1 MVAAWF
7 LEHSASDAQTIL
19 DAAGVPVCPIYSIA
33 DIFAD
38 PHFAARHDIIA
49 PEDPEIG
56 PVPMPAVLPRFSRTP
71 GRVQFTGPRLGE
83 HNAEIY
89 GRLLGLGEGA
99 QGVALVIQTAERLGN
114 GRHEAGAERGQRLGE
129 RPGQQ
134 LLVRLLRQL
143 RLAQLD

>member
-7 LEHSASDAQTIL
+7 LERSADEAQATL

-38 PHFAARHDIIA
+38 PHFAARQDIIA

-71 GRVQFTGPRLGE
+71 GRVQFPGPRLGE

-89 GRLLGLGEGA
+89 GGLLGLSEA
-99 QGVALVIQTAERLGN
+99 EQAPPLRETGVI
-114 GRHEAGAERGQRLGE
+114 
-129 RPGQQ
+129 
-134 LLVRLLRQL
+134 
-143 RLAQLD
+143 